1 MFARVGDQIAKMG
14 YNMLMNL
21 DPLSLGAVFF
31 ALVVG
36 LVLHEFMHAYVGYRL
51 GDDTA
56 HAQGRIT
63 LNPMAHIDP
72 FTTLMLPFFLLLA
85 GLPVFAAAKPVPF
98 NPWALRG
105 GKWGAAAVA
114 AAGPLTNLSIA
125 IFCGLWLHLLPTSAL
140 AFTILESMVLVN
152 VGLFVFNSIPLPP
165 LDGSRVLYAVV
176 PESAREVMDR
186 IEHAGLIVIF
196 GFVAIMW
203 YTPLGAMLGG
213 LIRGI
218 TAFLLPAGTLGI

>member
-1 MFARVGDQIAKMG
+1 MG
-14 YNMLMNL
+14 YNMLMSL
-21 DPLSLGAVFF
+21 DPLSIGAVFF

-36 LVLHEFMHAYVGYRL
+36 LVLHEFMHAYVGHRL

-63 LNPMAHIDP
+63 LNPLAHIDP
-72 FTTLMLPFFLLLA
+72 FTTLLLPFFLLIA

-125 IFCGLWLHLLPTSAL
+125 IVCGLWLHLVPASAL
-140 AFTILESMVLVN
+140 AFVLLGSMVLVN

-165 LDGSRVLYAVV
+165 LDGSRVLYAMV
-176 PESAREVMDR
+176 PDSVREVMDR
-186 IEHAGLIVIF
+186 IENAGLIVIF

-203 YTPLGAMLGG
+203 YTPLGSMLSGV
-213 LIRGI
+213 IRGI
-218 TAFLLPAGTLGI
+218 SAFLLPTGTLGI

>member
-1 MFARVGDQIAKMG
+1 MG
-14 YNMLMNL
+14 YNKAMNL
-21 DPLSLGAVFF
+21 DTVIVIGATFF

-72 FTTLMLPFFLLLA
+72 FTTLLLPLFLLLA
-85 GLPVFAAAKPVPF
+85 HFPVFAAAKPVPF

-114 AAGPLTNLSIA
+114 AAGPLTNLFIA
-125 IFCGLWLHLLPTSAL
+125 VVCGLGLHLMPTSLL
-140 AFTILESMVLVN
+140 AFIILGSIVKVN

-165 LDGSRVLYAVV
+165 LDGSRVLYAMV
-176 PESAREVMDR
+176 PASAREVMDR
-186 IEHAGLIVIF
+186 IEQAGLVVIF
-196 GFVAIMW
+196 GFVLLMS
-203 YTPLGAMLGG
+203 YTPLGPLLAR
-213 LIRGI
+213 LIIGI
-218 TAFLLPAGTLGI
+218 TRLLLPMNALGI

>member
-1 MFARVGDQIAKMG
+1 
-14 YNMLMNL
+14 MNL
-21 DPLSLGAVFF
+21 DPISIAAVFF

-36 LVLHEFMHAYVGYRL
+36 LVLHEFMHAYVGFRL
-51 GDDTA
+51 GDTTA

-63 LNPMAHIDP
+63 LNPLAHIDP
-72 FTTLMLPFFLLLA
+72 FTTLLLPFLLLIA

-114 AAGPLTNLSIA
+114 AAGPLTNLVIA
-125 IFCGLWLHLLPTSAL
+125 IVCGLWLQFVSSSAL
-140 AFTILESMVLVN
+140 AFVILGSMVVVN

-176 PESAREVMDR
+176 PPSVREVMDR
-186 IEHAGLIVIF
+186 IENAGLIVIF
-196 GFVAIMW
+196 GFVILMT
-203 YTPLGAMLGG
+203 YTPLGALLGR
-213 LIRGI
+213 LITGI
-218 TAFLLPAGTLGI
+218 TSLLLPHGTLGI

>member
-1 MFARVGDQIAKMG
+1 MIR
-14 YNMLMNL
+14 YNKIMSL
-21 DPLSLGAVFF
+21 DPLSISAIFL
-31 ALVVG
+31 ALVIG

-63 LNPMAHIDP
+63 LNPLAHIDP
-72 FTTLMLPFFLLLA
+72 VTTLLLPLFLLLA
-85 GLPVFAAAKPVPF
+85 GLPVFAAARPVPF

-114 AAGPLTNLSIA
+114 AAGPLTNLLIA
-125 IFCGLWLHLLPTSAL
+125 VVCGLWLRLMPASAL
-140 AFTILESMVLVN
+140 AYVILGSMVIVN

-165 LDGSRVLYAVV
+165 LDGSRVLYAIV
-176 PESAREVMDR
+176 PDSAREVMDR
-186 IEHAGLIVIF
+186 IEQAGLVVIF
-196 GFVAIMW
+196 GFVLLMS

-213 LIRGI
+213 LITGI
-218 TAFLLPAGTLGI
+218 TSLLLPASTLGI

>member
-1 MFARVGDQIAKMG
+1 MSI
-14 YNMLMNL
+14 
-21 DPLSLGAVFF
+21 DPLSIGAIFF

-36 LVLHEFMHAYVGYRL
+36 LVLHEFMHAYVGHRL
-51 GDDTA
+51 GDNTA

-63 LNPMAHIDP
+63 LNPLAHIDP
-72 FTTLMLPFFLLLA
+72 FTTLLLPLFLLMA

-114 AAGPLTNLSIA
+114 AAGPLTNLFIA
-125 IFCGLWLHLLPTSAL
+125 AFCGLWLRLIPTSSL
-140 AFTILESMVLVN
+140 AFVVLGSMVMVN

-165 LDGSRVLYAVV
+165 LDGSRVLYAIV
-176 PESAREVMDR
+176 PDSARDVMDQ

-196 GFVAIMW
+196 GFVILMS
-203 YTPLGAMLGG
+203 YTPLGSMLGG
-213 LIRGI
+213 LITGI
-218 TAFLLPAGTLGI
+218 TSLLLPTGTLGI

>member
-1 MFARVGDQIAKMG
+1 MG
-14 YNMLMNL
+14 YNIVMNL
-21 DPLSLGAVFF
+21 DPLSLAAVFF

-36 LVLHEFMHAYVGYRL
+36 LVLHEFMHAYVGHRL

-72 FTTLMLPFFLLLA
+72 FTTLLLPFFLLLA

-114 AAGPLTNLSIA
+114 AAGPLTNLVIA
-125 IFCGLWLHLLPTSAL
+125 VICGLWLHLVTPSAL
-140 AFTILESMVLVN
+140 SYVILGSMVVVN

-165 LDGSRVLYAVV
+165 LDGSRVLYAIV
-176 PESAREVMDR
+176 PPSAREVMDR

-196 GFVAIMW
+196 GFVLLMS
-203 YTPLGAMLGG
+203 YTPLGPLLGH
-213 LIRGI
+213 LITGI
-218 TAFLLPAGTLGI
+218 TALLLPASPLGI

>member
-1 MFARVGDQIAKMG
+1 MG

-21 DPLSLGAVFF
+21 DPLSLGAIFF

-36 LVLHEFMHAYVGYRL
+36 LVLHEFMHAYIGHRL

-63 LNPMAHIDP
+63 LNPLAHIDP
-72 FTTLMLPFFLLLA
+72 FTTLLLPFFLLLA

-114 AAGPLTNLSIA
+114 AAGPLTNLFIA
-125 IFCGLWLHLLPTSAL
+125 VVCGLWLHLVPASAL
-140 AFTILESMVLVN
+140 AFVLLGSMVLVN

-165 LDGSRVLYAVV
+165 LDGSRVLYAIV
-176 PESAREVMDR
+176 PESAQEVMDR

-196 GFVAIMW
+196 GFVIVMS
-203 YTPLGAMLGG
+203 YTPLGGMLGG

-218 TAFLLPAGTLGI
+218 TSLLLPAGTLGI